1 MPTGGIMENEITL
14 TEWMWICDREF
25 PRKDP
30 MDVPTPHTRG
40 GLITVIGARE
50 SNVPEYWNH
59 PNCAFLSGDE
69 AVKRGLPKNTR
80 AVVFTRWV
88 GHTAFK
94 TILNMARKHD
104 LWAYPIQGTGQL
116 KRTLAGLL
124 EPPRPPV
131 VMAKATPAFV
141 PPPPVVPELVSP
153 APEPETSVVEPEA
166 PELAVQPEPPAPSDP
181 QPSEE
186 PMAKWKITSPP
197 PPRGEVTAW
206 VRAQYTPT
214 LKFADLI
221 RLAEADKVPYKE
233 SSISAAFYAIKR
245 GVLPRQKPQKPN
257 GAPPAATGGNGH
269 ALVVDTPDDLVRLI
283 DDALAGLHLVR
294 EAAQKVAADRAKM
307 TQILKLLQS

>member
-1 MPTGGIMENEITL
+1 MENEISF
-14 TEWMWICDREF
+14 TEWVRLCDREF
-25 PRKDP
+25 PLREDP
-30 MDVPTPHTRG
+30 MEVPTLLRDRS

-88 GHTAFK
+88 GHIAFK
-94 TILNMARKHD
+94 AILNMARKHD
-104 LWAYPIQGTGQL
+104 LRAYPIQGTGQL

-124 EPPRPPV
+124 EPPRQPV

-141 PPPPVVPELVSP
+141 PPPVPELAS
-153 APEPETSVVEPEA
+153 PEPETFVVEPEA
-166 PELAVQPEPPAPSDP
+166 PELAVQPDPEPPAPSDP
-181 QPSEE
+181 QPSED
-186 PMAKWKITSPP
+186 PMAKWKITT

-206 VRAQYTPT
+206 VRAQYTPAM
-214 LKFADLI
+214 KFADLI
-221 RLAEADKVPYKE
+221 RLAEQAAVPYKE

-245 GVLPRQKPQKPN
+245 GVPPRQKRVAPTPAPN
-257 GAPPAATGGNGH
+257 GGNGH
-269 ALVVDTPDDLVRLI
+269 ALPVVDTPDDLVRLI